1 MPETPAYPRDLIG
14 YGGKPPAA
22 GWPHGARIA
31 VNFVL
36 NVEEGSET
44 AVLHG
49 DARNESGLSEVVG
62 GRHPAGERD
71 LGIESL
77 YEYGSRAGVWRILK
91 LFADR
96 RLPFTV
102 YACAQA
108 LERNPVSTRALVDAG
123 CDFAG
128 HGWRW
133 INHYELSE
141 AEEREHIARAVET
154 ITRLTGEPPAGW
166 YCRYAPSPRTRR
178 LLIEHGG
185 FLYDS
190 DSYAD
195 DLPYW
200 VEVDGRPHLVIP
212 YALDTNDVK
221 FGAPSAYG
229 SGEDFFRHLADSFDQ
244 LYEEGA
250 EAPRMLSV
258 GLHQRLVGR
267 PGRARALARFLD
279 HVKAHDAAWVCRRV
293 DIARHWQATH
303 PPAGRAVR

>member
-1 MPETPAYPRDLIG
+1 MADTAPYPRDMIG
-14 YGGKPPAA
+14 YGGEPPHAR
-22 GWPHGARIA
+22 WPGGARVA

-44 AVLHG
+44 SVLHG
-49 DARNESGLSEVVG
+49 DARNEGGLSEVVG

-71 LGIESL
+71 LGLESL
-77 YEYGSRAGVWRILK
+77 YEYGSRAGVWRILG
-91 LFADR
+91 LFRDR
-96 RLPFTV
+96 GLPFTV

-108 LERNPVSTRALVDAG
+108 LERNPVSTRALAEHG

-141 AEEREHIARAVET
+141 TEEREHIARAVAT
-154 ITRLTGEPPAGW
+154 IERLTGAPPAGW

-178 LLIEHGG
+178 LLMEHGG

-200 VEVDGRPHLVIP
+200 VRVDGRPQLVIP

-221 FGAPSAYG
+221 FGAPPGYG
-229 SGEDFFRHLADSFDQ
+229 SGEDFFRHLVDSFDQ

-250 EAPRMLSV
+250 QSPKMLSV

-279 HVKAHDAAWVCRRV
+279 HVTAHDDAWVCRRI
-293 DIARHWQATH
+293 DIARHWHAAH
-303 PPAGRAVR
+303 PPAAERD

>member
-1 MPETPAYPRDLIG
+1 MSTPDPYPRDMIG
-14 YGGKPPAA
+14 YGGKPPQAA
-22 GWPHGARIA
+22 WPNGARIA

-36 NVEEGSET
+36 NVEEGSEPS
-44 AVLHG
+44 VLHG
-49 DARNESGLSEVVG
+49 DPRNESALSEGVG
-62 GRHPAGERD
+62 GRHPPGERD

-91 LFADR
+91 LFRDR
-96 RLPFTV
+96 GLPFTI

-108 LERNPVSTRALVDAG
+108 LERNPVSTAALAEYG

-133 INHYELSE
+133 INHFELSE

-154 ITRLTGEPPAGW
+154 IERLTGAPPAGW
-166 YCRYAPSPRTRR
+166 YCRYAPSANTRR
-178 LLIEHGG
+178 LLVEHGG

-190 DSYAD
+190 DAYND

-200 VEVDGRPHLVIP
+200 VEVNGGPHLIVP

-221 FGAPSAYG
+221 FGAPPGYG
-229 SGEDFFRHLADSFDQ
+229 SGEDFFRHLIDSFDQ

-250 EAPRMLSV
+250 ETPKMLSI

-267 PGRARALARFLD
+267 PGRSRALARFLD
-279 HVKAHDAAWVCRRV
+279 HVKAHDRAWVCRRI
-293 DIARHWQATH
+293 DIARHWHATH
-303 PPAGRAVR
+303 PPA